1 MGVKH
6 NFEEDEAHELAGQA
20 RIETWAPSKRKRDD
34 EEDKQDKRRPAAL
47 TDGGSNQGNASQ
59 SSRGQGQSSS
69 SQDTVAVLTARAET
83 AEQQMEFLN
92 SIVLRVVESLTRSIA
107 AMQTAAL
114 FARSAADAFT
124 SEQHN
129 LQRHLDQTQ
138 GLYAG
143 TESSSL

>member
-1 MGVKH
+1 
-6 NFEEDEAHELAGQA
+6 
-20 RIETWAPSKRKRDD
+20 
-34 EEDKQDKRRPAAL
+34 
-47 TDGGSNQGNASQ
+47 
-59 SSRGQGQSSS
+59 
-69 SQDTVAVLTARAET
+69 
-83 AEQQMEFLN
+83 MEFLN
-92 SIVLRVVESLTRSIA
+92 SIVLRVVESLTKSIA